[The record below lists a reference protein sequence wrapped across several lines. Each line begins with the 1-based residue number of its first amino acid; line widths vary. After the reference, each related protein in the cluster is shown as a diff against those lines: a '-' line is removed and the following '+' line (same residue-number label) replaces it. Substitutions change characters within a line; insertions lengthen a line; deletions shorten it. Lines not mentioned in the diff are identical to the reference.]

1 MKPAQFEYHR
11 ARDLSST
18 IGLLADLG
26 QAGLDP
32 KLLAGG
38 QSLIPMMAFRL
49 ARPGAVVDLGAMHRR
64 GELRGIAADADGS
77 LRIGALVTHHEVETS
92 RKIPAGFSVMRDAM
106 RWVGHLP
113 IRTRGTVGGSLVH
126 GDATAEWCLVALLC
140 DARVV
145 AHGPA
150 GRREIGA
157 ADMFH
162 GFYETAVAADEVVTE
177 VKFTRPAPCAALVEF
192 AQRHGDFAIVNAAVA
207 LDKGADGALEG
218 GRVVLG
224 GVAPA
229 PIRVPEAESLLVEGP
244 DSFARCADVAADA
257 IDPPS
262 DAHGS
267 SAYRR
272 KLTRSLVLRACQNA
286 WESTTERNAHG

>member
-1 MKPAQFEYHR
+1 MKPAPFEYHR
-11 ARDLSST
+11 ARDVASAVA
-18 IGLLADLG
+18 LLAELG
-26 QAGLDP
+26 RDGLDP

-49 ARPGAVVDLGAMHRR
+49 ARPGALVDLGALQRR
-64 GELRGIAADADGS
+64 DELRGITEDEDGS
-77 LRIGALVTHHEVETS
+77 LRIGALVTHHEIESS
-92 RKIPAGFSVMRDAM
+92 RTLPPGFAVLRDAM

-126 GDATAEWCLVALLC
+126 GDATAEWCLLALLC

-145 AHGPA
+145 AQGPA
-150 GRREIGA
+150 GRREVHA

-162 GFYETAVAADEVVTE
+162 GFYETAVDPDELVTE
-177 VKFTRPAPCAALVEF
+177 VRFTRPAPAAALTEF

-207 LDKGADGALEG
+207 LEADTHEGLRG

-229 PIRVPEAESLLVEGP
+229 PVRVPEAEAALSGGP
-244 DSFARCADVAADA
+244 DCFARCAEAAADA

-262 DAHGS
+262 DAHGD
-267 SAYRR
+267 ATYRR
-272 KLTRSLVLRACQNA
+272 RLTRSLVLRACEIA
-286 WESTTERNAHG
+286 WRSTTTRNRP